1 MESNFFSGS
10 ENLYKYLVSIGILM
24 LVLTIYYPLKEK
36 QSLEI
41 LKIELMSELKTLEH
55 SVIENESKAITLNNK
70 VKQNQI
76 NDNEKTQYLKE
87 IKKAQSENE
96 LNKIKIDGNIQEINT
111 RNYYI
116 NYYNIIV
123 WIFTPLGLFLVI
135 YGFLKWRKSK
145 LNDDEKSTIEKD
157 LLDLKYQKELRENEQ
172 NQEEQDGV

>member
-24 LVLTIYYPLKEK
+24 LTLTIYYPLKEK
-36 QSLEI
+36 QGLEI
-41 LKIELMSELKTLEH
+41 LKIELISELKTLEH
-55 SVIENESKAITLNNK
+55 SVTENENMAIILNNK
-70 VKQNQI
+70 VKQNKI
-76 NDNEKTQYLKE
+76 NDNVKSQYLTE
-87 IKKAQSENE
+87 IKKAQRENE
-96 LNKIKIDGNIQEINT
+96 LNKIKIDGKIQEINT

-123 WIFTPLGLFLVI
+123 WIFAPLGLFLVI

-145 LNDDEKSTIEKD
+145 LNDDVKSKIEKD

-172 NQEEQDGV
+172 S